1 MPPLAVI
8 IAAAEAEEHGSP
20 AELLLPAWP
29 ELVAGIVAFGLVFLF
44 VRRWAW
50 PAINRSLE
58 ARQAAI
64 TGQLSEAEEAK
75 AQAEKLRSDYER
87 QIAEARAQANQIIEE
102 ARRTGEQLRNDI
114 QARAQSEADAL
125 VQKAREEA
133 AGEKSRA
140 LADARRE
147 VANLAIDLAE
157 KVVQKNLD
165 REAQLGLVE
174 SYIAELEKA

>member
-1 MPPLAVI
+1 MSPLAI
-8 IAAAEAEEHGSP
+8 ILAAVEEEHGSA

-29 ELVAGIVAFGLVFLF
+29 ELVAGIIAFALVFFF

-50 PAINRSLE
+50 PALNRSLE

-64 TGQLSEAEEAK
+64 TSQLTEAEEAK
-75 AQAEKLRSDYER
+75 NQAEKLRADYER
-87 QIAEARAQANQIIEE
+87 QIAEARSQSNQIIEE
-102 ARRTGEQLRNDI
+102 ARKTAEQMKRDLLT
-114 QARAQSEADAL
+114 RAQAEADAL
-125 VQKAREEA
+125 VAKAREEA
-133 AGEKSRA
+133 GSEKARA
-140 LADARRE
+140 LAEARRE

-157 KVVQKNLD
+157 KVVHKTLD

>member
-1 MPPLAVI
+1 MSPLAI
-8 IAAAEAEEHGSP
+8 ILLAAEEEEHGSP

-29 ELVAGIVAFGLVFLF
+29 ELVAGIIAFALVFFF
-44 VRRWAW
+44 VRKWAW

-64 TGQLSEAEEAK
+64 TSQLTEAEEAK
-75 AQAEKLRSDYER
+75 RQAEKLRSDYER
-87 QIAEARAQANQIIEE
+87 QISEARAQGNQLIEE
-102 ARRTGEQLRNDI
+102 ARTTADQLKADLLAKA
-114 QARAQSEADAL
+114 QAEADTLLA
-125 VQKAREEA
+125 KAREEA
-133 AGEKSRA
+133 ATEKARA
-140 LADARRE
+140 LAEARRE

-174 SYIAELEKA
+174 GYIAELEKA